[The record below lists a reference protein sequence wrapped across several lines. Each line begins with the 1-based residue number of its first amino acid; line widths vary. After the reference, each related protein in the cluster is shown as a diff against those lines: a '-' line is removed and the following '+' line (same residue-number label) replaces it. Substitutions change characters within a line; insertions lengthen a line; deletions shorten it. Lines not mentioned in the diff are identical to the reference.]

1 MIEMKDVMKKYSN
14 GTTAIRNLSI
24 VIEQGEFVYVV
35 GPSGAGKSTFI
46 KLMYREEKASKGTL
60 NVAGH
65 DLIAIKNREVPYLRR
80 EIGVVFQDYKLL
92 PRKTVY
98 ENVAYAMQVIGRKPR
113 DIKKR
118 VMEVLDLVGLKHKVR
133 VFPSEL
139 SGGEQ
144 QRVSIARAIV
154 NTPKVLIADE
164 PTGNLDPEN
173 SWEIMKLL
181 DRINAQGTTV
191 VMATH
196 NSTIVNTIRHRVIA
210 IENGRIIRDQ
220 AEGNMDTMI
229 RTFFRH
235 LLESIKSLKR
245 NGWMTVASVSAV
257 TITLTLVGVFM
268 AVIMNATKLAQD
280 IEGNVD
286 VSVFVDIGTKDEE
299 MKKLEKEL
307 NDLDHVKKVEF
318 SSKEQELKKIQN
330 EMGDSWK
337 LFEGDNNPLYDVYV
351 VSATDPSYT
360 KQVAEEAAD
369 LKNVSR
375 SDYGGAS
382 SDRIFQIA
390 GAVRTWGLVA
400 AALLLFVAMFLISNT
415 IRITILSRQREIQI
429 MRLVGAKNG
438 YIRWPFFLEGGW
450 IGLIGAILPI
460 LIITFGYAWFFQL
473 INPSLLRSHYSL
485 IHPQNIVWKINLLM
499 VGIGVII
506 GSLGSIISMRRFL
519 KF

>member
-1 MIEMKDVMKKYSN
+1 
-14 GTTAIRNLSI
+14 
-24 VIEQGEFVYVV
+24 
-35 GPSGAGKSTFI
+35 
-46 KLMYREEKASKGTL
+46 
-60 NVAGH
+60 
-65 DLIAIKNREVPYLRR
+65 
-80 EIGVVFQDYKLL
+80 
-92 PRKTVY
+92 
-98 ENVAYAMQVIGRKPR
+98 
-113 DIKKR
+113 
-118 VMEVLDLVGLKHKVR
+118 
-133 VFPSEL
+133 
-139 SGGEQ
+139 
-144 QRVSIARAIV
+144 
-154 NTPKVLIADE
+154 
-164 PTGNLDPEN
+164 
-173 SWEIMKLL
+173 
-181 DRINAQGTTV
+181 
-191 VMATH
+191 
-196 NSTIVNTIRHRVIA
+196 
-210 IENGRIIRDQ
+210 
-220 AEGNMDTMI
+220 MI

-351 VSATDPSYT
+351 VSAIDPSYT
-360 KQVAEEAAD
+360 KQVAEKAAD

-460 LIITFGYAWFFQL
+460 LIITFGYAWFYQL

-485 IHPQNIVWKINLLM
+485 IHPENIVWKINLLM

>member
-1 MIEMKDVMKKYSN
+1 
-14 GTTAIRNLSI
+14 
-24 VIEQGEFVYVV
+24 
-35 GPSGAGKSTFI
+35 
-46 KLMYREEKASKGTL
+46 
-60 NVAGH
+60 
-65 DLIAIKNREVPYLRR
+65 
-80 EIGVVFQDYKLL
+80 
-92 PRKTVY
+92 
-98 ENVAYAMQVIGRKPR
+98 
-113 DIKKR
+113 
-118 VMEVLDLVGLKHKVR
+118 
-133 VFPSEL
+133 
-139 SGGEQ
+139 
-144 QRVSIARAIV
+144 
-154 NTPKVLIADE
+154 
-164 PTGNLDPEN
+164 
-173 SWEIMKLL
+173 
-181 DRINAQGTTV
+181 
-191 VMATH
+191 
-196 NSTIVNTIRHRVIA
+196 
-210 IENGRIIRDQ
+210 
-220 AEGNMDTMI
+220 MDTMI

-360 KQVAEEAAD
+360 KQVAEKAAD

-390 GAVRTWGLVA
+390 GAVRTWG
-400 AALLLFVAMFLISNT
+400 
-415 IRITILSRQREIQI
+415 
-429 MRLVGAKNG
+429 
-438 YIRWPFFLEGGW
+438 
-450 IGLIGAILPI
+450 
-460 LIITFGYAWFFQL
+460 
-473 INPSLLRSHYSL
+473 
-485 IHPQNIVWKINLLM
+485 
-499 VGIGVII
+499 
-506 GSLGSIISMRRFL
+506 
-519 KF
+519 

>member
-1 MIEMKDVMKKYSN
+1 
-14 GTTAIRNLSI
+14 
-24 VIEQGEFVYVV
+24 
-35 GPSGAGKSTFI
+35 
-46 KLMYREEKASKGTL
+46 
-60 NVAGH
+60 
-65 DLIAIKNREVPYLRR
+65 
-80 EIGVVFQDYKLL
+80 
-92 PRKTVY
+92 
-98 ENVAYAMQVIGRKPR
+98 
-113 DIKKR
+113 
-118 VMEVLDLVGLKHKVR
+118 
-133 VFPSEL
+133 
-139 SGGEQ
+139 
-144 QRVSIARAIV
+144 
-154 NTPKVLIADE
+154 
-164 PTGNLDPEN
+164 
-173 SWEIMKLL
+173 
-181 DRINAQGTTV
+181 
-191 VMATH
+191 
-196 NSTIVNTIRHRVIA
+196 
-210 IENGRIIRDQ
+210 
-220 AEGNMDTMI
+220 MDTMI

-351 VSATDPSYT
+351 VSATDPPYT

>member
-1 MIEMKDVMKKYSN
+1 MRRRYD
-14 GTTAIRNLSI
+14 I
-24 VIEQGEFVYVV
+24 VFQNIIFN
-35 GPSGAGKSTFI
+35 
-46 KLMYREEKASKGTL
+46 SKGYFGIEENQFYQSIL
-60 NVAGH
+60 
-65 DLIAIKNREVPYLRR
+65 KNR
-80 EIGVVFQDYKLL
+80 K
-92 PRKTVY
+92 
-98 ENVAYAMQVIGRKPR
+98 
-113 DIKKR
+113 
-118 VMEVLDLVGLKHKVR
+118 
-133 VFPSEL
+133 
-139 SGGEQ
+139 
-144 QRVSIARAIV
+144 
-154 NTPKVLIADE
+154 
-164 PTGNLDPEN
+164 
-173 SWEIMKLL
+173 
-181 DRINAQGTTV
+181 
-191 VMATH
+191 
-196 NSTIVNTIRHRVIA
+196 
-210 IENGRIIRDQ
+210 
-220 AEGNMDTMI
+220 
-229 RTFFRH
+229 
-235 LLESIKSLKR
+235 
-245 NGWMTVASVSAV
+245 
-257 TITLTLVGVFM
+257 
-268 AVIMNATKLAQD
+268 
-280 IEGNVD
+280 
-286 VSVFVDIGTKDEE
+286 
-299 MKKLEKEL
+299 
-307 NDLDHVKKVEF
+307 
-318 SSKEQELKKIQN
+318 LKKIQN

-473 INPSLLRSHYSL
+473 INPSLLRSHYSFDSST
-485 IHPQNIVWKINLLM
+485 NIVWKINLLM